1 MLHNIIFICNLY
13 FFYKNNNKTSNQTH
27 KQTHTLVYGLTLV
40 INISLSDDVRIV

>member
-13 FFYKNNNKTSNQTH
+13 FFYNNNNKTSNQTH